1 MAVTFSVILAALLLS
16 LMDAVNSRE
25 AGFVFEKNALSSFA
39 LISPSAVSKLL
50 LDFVRE
56 IGLSMV
62 TVGVSLLTVIEP
74 IFASLTE
81 FALSV
86 VDLALMS

>member
-1 MAVTFSVILAALLLS
+1 MAFSVTLATLLLS

-50 LDFVRE
+50 LDFVSE
-56 IGLSMV
+56 MDLSMV
-62 TVGVSLLTVIEP
+62 TVGVSLLTIIEP
-74 IFASLTE
+74 IVASATG
-81 FALSV
+81 FSLSV